1 LLALFYIDIKADLA
15 ERSVM
20 SQLYVIGRVTADLE
34 LQESTNKTAYV
45 RFDLAENIGYGETK
59 HPQYYQVWAWAGD
72 AMHLL
77 KRKVKKGSLIWVSG
91 SLILETYVKK
101 DGISKDKRLKV
112 TLDNWGYVPAD
123 KSVSTEQSP
132 TDAPSASPPLAD
144 DLPQVGKIDGDREAL
159 PD

>member
-1 LLALFYIDIKADLA
+1 
-15 ERSVM
+15 
-20 SQLYVIGRVTADLE
+20 
-34 LQESTNKTAYV
+34 
-45 RFDLAENIGYGETK
+45 
-59 HPQYYQVWAWAGD
+59 
-72 AMHLL
+72 
-77 KRKVKKGSLIWVSG
+77 
-91 SLILETYVKK
+91 LETYVKK